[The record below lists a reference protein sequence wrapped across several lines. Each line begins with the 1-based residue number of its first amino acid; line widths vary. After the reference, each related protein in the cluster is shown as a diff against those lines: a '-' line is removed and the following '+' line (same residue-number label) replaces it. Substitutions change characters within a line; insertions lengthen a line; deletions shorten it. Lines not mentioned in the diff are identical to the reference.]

1 MNEPEQTI
9 LFVLTSTSAM
19 DDGGH
24 RTGARLE
31 EFTVPYY
38 PMRDAGFFAD
48 VVTTAGGAVPI
59 RAVPARGEWNRR
71 GQTLPV

>member
-19 DDGGH
+19 DDGAH
-24 RTGARLE
+24 RMGAWLE

-38 PMRDAGFFAD
+38 AIRHAGFAAD
-48 VVTTAGGAVPI
+48 VVTTAGS
-59 RAVPARGEWNRR
+59 AR
-71 GQTLPV
+71 